1 MELLQWS
8 GWLVALIVGILWWR
22 ERGELRKRRR
32 GAMGA
37 IGALRALQKRD
48 YRRALALA
56 EKYLPGEEEF
66 GRDFQHE
73 ARGTANASKRA
84 VGNAARPPA
93 LRPLGTVEESEVTI
107 TANQSASLQSVA
119 TAFQHTVLQL
129 EARDHDA
136 QIARRELEDVL
147 ASLQDSVLVVDEE
160 ARLRFLNAAAQK
172 FFSVRA
178 EDVLGA
184 HVLEAL
190 PSFGLEAV
198 IGDALREGRD
208 HAREVSLYGA
218 SDEDSGMTNRR
229 EVLLRVAPVRR
240 ADGNISGAVAIVQDL
255 TELRRLERV
264 RRDFVANASHEL
276 RTPIANIRA
285 VAETVLD
292 GAEDPTLVHRF
303 LPRLVEEAERL
314 SRLVSDLLDLARADS
329 NLDAPNAR
337 VDLCAIAREATAR
350 LHEKSLANRVS
361 IHCKCSAAVWVN
373 GDSAAIEQIAFNL
386 LDNALMYTPAEGE
399 IEIAVCDSDDSL
411 LCSDDDKSENLSAVN
426 SKAATVETGEMW
438 RAPHAQ
444 MAVLRVRDSG
454 IGIPNSEL
462 PRIFERFYRVDKAR
476 SRSQGGTGLGL
487 AIVKHIVERHGG
499 HVRVESEVGRGTTF
513 WISLPAARS

>member
-1 MELLQWS
+1 MITSEFLLWG
-8 GWLVALIVGILWWR
+8 GWLVALILGALWWR
-22 ERGELRKRRR
+22 ERREVKQRRR
-32 GAMGA
+32 GAIGA
-37 IGALRALQKRD
+37 IGALRALQTRD
-48 YRRALALA
+48 YERARALA
-56 EKYLPGEEEF
+56 EKYLPGEYEF
-66 GRDFQHE
+66 HIETNAASFGGDNGHR
-73 ARGTANASKRA
+73 ARGDG
-84 VGNAARPPA
+84 V
-93 LRPLGTVEESEVTI
+93 RPLGAVEESEVAVS
-107 TANQSASLQSVA
+107 ANQNASLQSVA
-119 TAFQHTVLQL
+119 TAFQHTVYQL

-147 ASLQDSVLVVDEE
+147 ASLQDSVLVVDDE

-172 FFSVRA
+172 FFAVRA

-198 IGDALREGRD
+198 IGDALRDGRD

-218 SDEDSGMTNRR
+218 SDEDSGMTQRR

-314 SRLVSDLLDLARADS
+314 SHLVSDLLDLARADS
-329 NLDAPNAR
+329 NLETPNAR
-337 VDLCAIAREATAR
+337 VNLCEVAREATAR
-350 LHEKSLANRVS
+350 LHEKSLANQVRL
-361 IHCKCSAAVWVN
+361 HCSCAAAVWVN
-373 GDSAAIEQIAFNL
+373 GDSAALEQIAFNL

-399 IEIAVCDSDDSL
+399 IEIAVCDAEQDEACADGS
-411 LCSDDDKSENLSAVN
+411 N
-426 SKAATVETGEMW
+426 STAATVETGENW
-438 RAPHAQ
+438 RAAR
-444 MAVLRVRDSG
+444 MAVLQVRDSG
-454 IGIPNSEL
+454 IGIPTNEL

-476 SRSQGGTGLGL
+476 SRAQGGTGLGL

-513 WISLPAARS
+513 WISLPVARG

>member
-1 MELLQWS
+1 MITSGFLLWG
-8 GWLVALIVGILWWR
+8 GWLVAVILGALWWR
-22 ERGELRKRRR
+22 ERRELQKRRR
-32 GAMGA
+32 GAIGA
-37 IGALRALQKRD
+37 IGALRALQTRD

-56 EKYLPGEEEF
+56 KTYLPGEYEF
-66 GRDFQHE
+66 HIE
-73 ARGTANASKRA
+73 S
-84 VGNAARPPA
+84 NAAPLSGNNGQRVRGDGV
-93 LRPLGTVEESEVTI
+93 RPLGAVEESEVAV

-147 ASLQDSVLVVDEE
+147 ASLQDSVLVVDDE
-160 ARLRFLNAAAQK
+160 ARLRFLNAAAQN
-172 FFSVRA
+172 FFAVRA

-218 SDEDSGMTNRR
+218 SDEDSGMTQRR

-314 SRLVSDLLDLARADS
+314 SHLVSDLLDLARADS

-337 VDLCAIAREATAR
+337 VDLCQVARGATAR
-350 LHEKSLANRVS
+350 LQDKAQTNRVS
-361 IHCKCSAAVWVN
+361 LHCSCAAAVWVN
-373 GDSAAIEQIAFNL
+373 GDSAALEQIAFNL
-386 LDNALMYTPAEGE
+386 LDNALMYTAAEGE
-399 IEIAVCDSDDSL
+399 IEIAVCNSEHDDACFDSG
-411 LCSDDDKSENLSAVN
+411 KGVRIEGA
-426 SKAATVETGEMW
+426 EMGSG
-438 RAPHAQ
+438 ASAQ

-476 SRSQGGTGLGL
+476 SRAQGGTGLGL

-513 WISLPAARS
+513 WISLPVARG

>member
-1 MELLQWS
+1 MAMIINEFWLWS
-8 GWLVALIVGILWWR
+8 GWLVAGTLGALWWR
-22 ERGELRKRRR
+22 ARHELLKRRR
-32 GAMGA
+32 GAIGA
-37 IGALRALQKRD
+37 IGALRALQARD

-56 EKYLPGEEEF
+56 KKYLPGEHVLI
-66 GRDFQHE
+66 DPLPY
-73 ARGTANASKRA
+73 GTATKAKAGA
-84 VGNAARPPA
+84 V
-93 LRPLGTVEESEVTI
+93 RPLGAVKEGGVAVM
-107 TANQSASLQSVA
+107 ANQSASLYNVA

-147 ASLQDSVLVVDEE
+147 ASLQDSVLVVDDES
-160 ARLRFLNAAAQK
+160 RLRFLNAAAQK
-172 FFSVRA
+172 FFTVRA

-198 IGDALREGRD
+198 IGDALRDGRD

-218 SDEDSGMTNRR
+218 SDEASGVTQRR

-240 ADGNISGAVAIVQDL
+240 AEGSISGAVAIVQDL

-329 NLDAPNAR
+329 NLDAPNLR
-337 VDLCAIAREATAR
+337 VDLCAVAREATAR
-350 LHEKSLANRVS
+350 LHDKAVANGVRLQ
-361 IHCKCSAAVWVN
+361 CECPEPVWVT
-373 GDSAAIEQIAFNL
+373 GDSAALEQIAFNL
-386 LDNALMYTPAEGE
+386 LDNALMYTAAEGT
-399 IEIAVCDSDDSL
+399 IEISVCAPGQQNQCLDADDS
-411 LCSDDDKSENLSAVN
+411 
-426 SKAATVETGEMW
+426 AAPSLETG
-438 RAPHAQ
+438 ANVANTHAAGAR
-444 MAVLRVRDSG
+444 MAILRVRDSG
-454 IGIPNSEL
+454 IGIPANEL

-499 HVRVESEVGRGTTF
+499 HVRVESEVGQGTTF
-513 WISLPAARS
+513 WVSLPAARA

>member
-1 MELLQWS
+1 MIASEFMLWG
-8 GWLVALIVGILWWR
+8 GWLAAVILGALWWR
-22 ERGELRKRRR
+22 ERREVKQRRR
-32 GAMGA
+32 GAIGA
-37 IGALRALQKRD
+37 IGALRALQTRD

-56 EKYLPGEEEF
+56 KKYLPGEYEF
-66 GRDFQHE
+66 HLDAHAAADGADKNGS
-73 ARGTANASKRA
+73 ARGDG
-84 VGNAARPPA
+84 V
-93 LRPLGTVEESEVTI
+93 RPLGAVEESEVAV
-107 TANQSASLQSVA
+107 TANQNASLQSVA

-147 ASLQDSVLVVDEE
+147 ASLQDSVLVVDDE

-172 FFSVRA
+172 FFAVRA

-218 SDEDSGMTNRR
+218 SDEDSGMTQRR

-337 VDLCAIAREATAR
+337 VDLCQVAREATAR
-350 LHEKSLANRVS
+350 LQDKAQTNRV
-361 IHCKCSAAVWVN
+361 HLNCSCAAAVWVN
-373 GDSAAIEQIAFNL
+373 GDSAALEQIAFNL

-399 IEIAVCDSDDSL
+399 IEIAICDSEHDDACFDSGTGVRI
-411 LCSDDDKSENLSAVN
+411 DDVETSNLS
-426 SKAATVETGEMW
+426 S
-438 RAPHAQ
+438 AQ

-476 SRSQGGTGLGL
+476 SRAQGGTGLGL

-513 WISLPAARS
+513 WISLPVARG